1 MLSTYDRVLREWRR
15 KHMCGSELRAK
26 ILAARLERQ
35 DAPDAG
41 EVVPGVVVALTIK
54 RAAEKVAIALFSLA
68 LLSGCAVCVSKD
80 AIMHQARV
88 RQLQNHS
95 TEPDILGQTYSICDA
110 PAHVG
115 AAPMSK

>member
-1 MLSTYDRVLREWRR
+1 MLTTYDRVLREWRR

-35 DAPDAG
+35 DVPDVG

-68 LLSGCAVCVSKD
+68 LLTGCAVCVSER
-80 AIMHQARV
+80 AAWQPLETHIPGVVGRV
-88 RQLQNHS
+88 CEVPTL
-95 TEPDILGQTYSICDA
+95 A
-110 PAHVG
+110 PV
-115 AAPMSK
+115 PMSK